1 MNVTEA
7 IPGDETGSE
16 EKVGPAET
24 AEVGSGETAS
34 IGQRLRGAREAA
46 GMSAAD
52 VALALRYSARQVE
65 LLEADDYAALPGNTV
80 VRGFTRS
87 YARLLGLDADAM
99 LQQLA
104 LALPSAVADVRP
116 PTNMG
121 IAADH
126 EGGLRLSPV
135 ASAAIVLVLAA
146 LLLALWHF
154 FGPKPGG
161 KPAVDGERPVAQIQ
175 PQSQTQEPAPAAALP
190 PGASPAAGVVTEAA
204 PPAGPVL
211 TFVFE
216 DRSWLEVT
224 DASRQTIHTGENPG
238 GTRLTLTGKPPFDI
252 VVGNAGNVK
261 LSYGERSI
269 DLAPHTRA
277 EVARLK
283 LEE

>member
-1 MNVTEA
+1 MSETEV
-7 IPGDETGSE
+7 IPNETGSE

-24 AEVGSGETAS
+24 AG
-34 IGQRLRGAREAA
+34 IGQRLRDAREAA
-46 GMSAAD
+46 GMSVAD

-65 LLEADDYAALPGNTV
+65 LLESGDYAALPGNTV

-87 YARLLGLDADAM
+87 YARLVGLDADELLRQLDAAM
-99 LQQLA
+99 
-104 LALPSAVADVRP
+104 PSALADVRP

-121 IAADH
+121 VAADH

-135 ASAAIVLVLAA
+135 ASAAIVLAMAA
-146 LLLALWHF
+146 LLLAFWHF
-154 FGPKPGG
+154 FGPKPSA
-161 KPAVDGERPVAQIQ
+161 KPVANGERPVAQAQ
-175 PQSQTQEPAPAAALP
+175 PQPQEVTPVT
-190 PGASPAAGVVTEAA
+190 PAAGVPPGATLAGVVAEAA
-204 PPAGPVL
+204 AHDGPTLV
-211 TFVFE
+211 FVFE
-216 DRSWLEVT
+216 DRSWLEVI
-224 DASRQTIHTGENPG
+224 DASKQILHTGENPG

-252 VVGNAGNVK
+252 VVGNAGKVK